1 MKWRFIG
8 TMLLLLSIVLASL
21 HIEFPIVNRS
31 NVALEEHGVPVV
43 FMYPAGEFVPFFVQM
58 NTTLI
63 PSNKTYYDVNAL
75 VTATVWNS
83 SLQNYTRI
91 DFWVINNTGRN
102 LLYEYLENNT
112 YEFNIEHLGA
122 LPSVKAY
129 AKGLDMDVKLLQFE
143 GLDYDGEY
151 WVALINP
158 YASVVANVS
167 VVIEETWK
175 ETWRLIE
182 PNIVSV
188 SVTLVI
194 AVVGLYMTVKNPRW
208 LSKKARRTRTR
219 L

>member
-1 MKWRFIG
+1 
-8 TMLLLLSIVLASL
+8 MLLLLSIVLASL

-31 NVALEEHGVPVV
+31 NVVLEEHGVPVIY
-43 FMYPAGEFVPFFVQM
+43 MYPVSDFAPFLVQM

-63 PSNKTYYDVNAL
+63 PSNKTYYNVNAL

-91 DFWVINNTGRN
+91 DCWVVNNTGRN
-102 LLYEYLENNT
+102 LLNEYLENNT
-112 YEFNIEHLGA
+112 YEFSVQQLGLGA
-122 LPSVKAY
+122 HPSVKTY
-129 AKGLDMDVKLLQFE
+129 AKGLDMDIKWFRFE

-151 WVALINP
+151 WVVLINP

-194 AVVGLYMTVKNPRW
+194 AVVGLYMTVKNPGW
-208 LSKKARRTRTR
+208 LSKKARRTRIR